1 MTFQQLF
8 KLIMGQS
15 LSEPITTK
23 DTARC
28 ANASFLVG
36 SSCMQG
42 WRVEMEDAHTH
53 ILSLPDDPPAAFF
66 GVYDGHGGA
75 AVSKFAGKHL
85 HKFITN
91 RPEYFGSSIELAMKR
106 AFLDFDRE
114 MLHNGSWGE
123 QMAGSTANVVLIKD
137 RRLYCANAGDSRA
150 IASVGGMMRQLSVD
164 HKPGN
169 ESEIKRIVAGGGRV
183 ENNRVN
189 GNLALSRAL
198 GDFMYKRNTSMKPEE
213 QIVTADPDVLCCDI
227 GEDWEF
233 VVLACDG
240 IWDVM
245 SSPQVADF
253 VRERIAGGMQ
263 PDLICEQ
270 LMDFCL
276 APTAYNY
283 GLGGDNM
290 TVILVCFLHGKSYD
304 DLIQRLGG
312 PKIANFETPVGD
324 IGPDLKKKPLNT
336 PNVSKSN
343 MKHA

>member
-1 MTFQQLF
+1 
-8 KLIMGQS
+8 MGQS

-23 DTARC
+23 DSARC
-28 ANASFLVG
+28 ANAAFLVG

-42 WRVEMEDAHTH
+42 WRVDMEDAHTH
-53 ILSLPDDPPAAFF
+53 ILSLPDDPSAAFF

-75 AVSKFAGKHL
+75 AVAKFAGKHL

-91 RPEYFGSSIELAMKR
+91 RPEYSGSSIEMAMKR

-150 IASVGGMMRQLSVD
+150 IASVGGVMRPLSVD
-164 HKPGN
+164 HKPSN

-198 GDFMYKRNTSMKPEE
+198 GDFMYKRNTSLKPEE
-213 QIVTADPDVLCCDI
+213 QIVTADPDVMGCDI
-227 GEDWEF
+227 SDDWEF

-253 VRERIAGGMQ
+253 VRERITAGLQ

-270 LMDFCL
+270 LMDSCL
-276 APTAYNY
+276 APNAYNY

-312 PKIANFETPVGD
+312 PKASKFESPVGD
-324 IGPDLKKKPLNT
+324 I
-336 PNVSKSN
+336 
-343 MKHA
+343 